1 MTTLLLP
8 NSELVAAGWLASIP
22 GWSPAMVG
30 TTLPRIGS
38 QGPLPS
44 WATTGFA
51 TVAVV
56 GGTPAGLMPVA
67 EPVVSINLWAVN
79 ATVAGAPTGPINV
92 SNKPPWGKVSQLAE
106 QIRVAAY
113 VLDKNSARSVA
124 MPVAGY
130 AHASV
135 MGAELLTEPRRMPSD
150 VASYARFQMEI
161 RLTWAAGSQ

>member
-22 GWSPAMVG
+22 SWSSAMVG
-30 TTLPRIGS
+30 TTLPRIGTT
-38 QGPLPS
+38 LPS

-56 GGTPAGLMPVA
+56 GGTPGALMAVA

-79 ATVAGAPTGPINV
+79 ATQSGGPAGPINV
-92 SNKPPWGKVSQLAE
+92 SNKPPWGHAAQLAE
-106 QIRVAAY
+106 QIRQAAY
-113 VLDKNSARSVA
+113 VLDKSSGRAVA
-124 MPVAGY
+124 MPVPGY
-130 AHASV
+130 AHAAV
-135 MGAELLTEPRRMPSD
+135 MGAQLLTEPRRMPAD

-161 RLTWAAGSQ
+161 QLRWVAGSS